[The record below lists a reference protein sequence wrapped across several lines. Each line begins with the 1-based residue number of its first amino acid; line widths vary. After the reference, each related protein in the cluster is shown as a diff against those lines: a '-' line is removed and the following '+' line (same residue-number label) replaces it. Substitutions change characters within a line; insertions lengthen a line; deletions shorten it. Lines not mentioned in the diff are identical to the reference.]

1 VVEQAQPEV
10 EAMKKSPW
18 WRGLAIGL
26 FLVYMLVPLAAT
38 LLFSFATRWDRSI
51 FPEGMTLSWWQA
63 VMDKRAFGLTLSH
76 SLSISLAAMV
86 FSVILVTPTA
96 YWTHM
101 RLPKAKPLVELFTIL
116 PFGVPGVVLALALIR
131 CYARFGGAIVYSPG
145 MLVAACMVIALPFM
159 YRPVVNALNA
169 ADVKTLTE
177 AAHSL
182 GAGWIATMARV
193 IAPNIMH
200 GIVSGALLVFSTVFV
215 EFTLA
220 NLLVG
225 ARFKTFP
232 IYLVEFTRFDGRQ
245 ASALAVISFLFAWA
259 TSLAV
264 LWALGRVDRER
275 EGALGAR

>member
-1 VVEQAQPEV
+1 
-10 EAMKKSPW
+10 MKRPPW

-26 FLVYMLVPLAAT
+26 FLTYMLVPLAAT

-51 FPEGMTLSWWQA
+51 FPEGLTLNWWRA
-63 VMDKRAFGLTLSH
+63 VMVRRAFGTTLTN
-76 SLSISLAAMV
+76 SLIISIATTV
-86 FSVILVTPTA
+86 FSVVLVTPTA
-96 YWTHM
+96 YWTHL
-101 RLPKAKPLVELFTIL
+101 RLPRAKPLVELFTIL
-116 PFGVPGVVLALALIR
+116 PFGVPGVILALSLIR
-131 CYARFGGAIVYSPG
+131 CYARFGALIVYSPG
-145 MLVAACMVIALPFM
+145 MLVAACMVIGLPFM

-169 ADVKTLTE
+169 ADVRTLTE

-182 GAGWIATMARV
+182 GAGWIATMTRV
-193 IAPNIMH
+193 IAPAIMP

-245 ASALAVISFLFAWA
+245 ASSLAVISFLFAWA

-264 LWALGRVDRER
+264 LWVMGRADREH

>member
-1 VVEQAQPEV
+1 
-10 EAMKKSPW
+10 MKRVAW
-18 WRGLAIGL
+18 WRGMVIGL
-26 FLVYMLVPLAAT
+26 FLLYMLIPLAAT
-38 LLFSFATRWDRSI
+38 VLFSFATRWDRSI
-51 FPEGMTLSWWQA
+51 FPEGLTLQWWHAAMGRRAFLMTLQN
-63 VMDKRAFGLTLSH
+63 
-76 SLSISLAAMV
+76 SLVISLAAMV
-86 FSVILVTPTA
+86 CSVVLVTPTA
-96 YWTHM
+96 YWAHL
-101 RLPKAKPLVELFTIL
+101 RARKARPLIELFTNL

-131 CYARFGGAIVYSPG
+131 CYARFGGSIVYSPG
-145 MLVAACMVIALPFM
+145 MLVAACMVISLPFM

-169 ADVKTLTE
+169 ADVRTLTE

-182 GAGWIATMARV
+182 GAGWLATITRV
-193 IAPNIMH
+193 IAPAIRS
-200 GIVSGALLVFSTVFV
+200 GVLSGALLVFSTVFV

-245 ASALAVISFLFAWA
+245 ASALAVISFLLAWA

-264 LWALGRVDRER
+264 LLAMGKSDQER

>member
-1 VVEQAQPEV
+1 
-10 EAMKKSPW
+10 MKKPPW

-26 FLVYMLVPLAAT
+26 FLIYMLVPLAAT
-38 LLFSFATRWDRSI
+38 LLFSFATRWDRTI
-51 FPEGMTLSWWQA
+51 FPEGMTLQWWEA
-63 VMDKRAFGLTLSH
+63 AMGRRAFGMTLMN
-76 SLSISLAAMV
+76 SLVVSLAAMV
-86 FSVILVTPTA
+86 ASVVLVTPTA
-96 YWTHM
+96 YWTHL
-101 RLPKAKPLVELFTIL
+101 RLPKARPLVELFTIL
-116 PFGVPGVVLALALIR
+116 PFGVPGVVLALSLIR
-131 CYARFGGAIVYSPG
+131 CGGAIVYSPG
-145 MLVAACMVIALPFM
+145 MLVAACMVISLPFM
-159 YRPVVNALNA
+159 YRPVINALNA
-169 ADVKTLTE
+169 ADVRTLTE

-182 GAGWIATMARV
+182 GAGWLATMTRV
-193 IAPNIMH
+193 IAPNIMS

-264 LWALGRVDRER
+264 LWVMGRADRER

>member
-1 VVEQAQPEV
+1 VDESAQPEV
-10 EAMKKSPW
+10 EKMKKPPW

-51 FPEGMTLSWWQA
+51 FPEGLTLNWWQA
-63 VMDKRAFGLTLSH
+63 VMAKRAFGLTLRN
-76 SLSISLAAMV
+76 SLLISLAATV
-86 FSVILVTPTA
+86 FSVLLVVPTA
-96 YWTHM
+96 YWAHL
-101 RLPKAKPLVELFTIL
+101 RLPKAKPLIELFTIF

-131 CYARFGGAIVYSPG
+131 CYGRLGAAIVYSPG
-145 MLVAACMVIALPFM
+145 MLVAACMVVALPFM

-169 ADVKTLTE
+169 ADVRTLTE

-182 GAGWIATMARV
+182 GAGWISTITRV
-193 IAPNIMH
+193 IAPALMH
-200 GIVSGALLVFSTVFV
+200 GIVSGAVLVFSTVFV

-264 LWALGRVDRER
+264 LWAMGRSEREH

>member
-1 VVEQAQPEV
+1 
-10 EAMKKSPW
+10 MKRYRW
-18 WRGLAIGL
+18 WRGWMIGF
-26 FLVYMLVPLAAT
+26 FLLYMLLPLAAT

-51 FPEGMTLSWWQA
+51 FPEALTLKWWEAA
-63 VMDKRAFGLTLSH
+63 VSRRAFSLTMKN
-76 SLSISLAAMV
+76 SLLVSLATMIV
-86 FSVILVTPTA
+86 SVLLVTPTA
-96 YWTHM
+96 YWSHL
-101 RLPKAKPLVELFTIL
+101 RLPRARPLIELFTIL
-116 PFGVPGVVLALALIR
+116 PFGVPGVILALALIR
-131 CYARFGGAIVYSPG
+131 CYARFGAAIVYSPA
-145 MLVAACMVIALPFM
+145 MLVAACMVISLPFM
-159 YRPVVNALNA
+159 YRPIVNALNA

-182 GAGWIATMARV
+182 GAGWLATMTQV
-193 IAPNIMH
+193 IAPNIMS
-200 GIVSGALLVFSTVFV
+200 GILSGALLVFSTVFV

-245 ASALAVISFLFAWA
+245 ASALAVISFVFAWL

-264 LWALGRVDRER
+264 IWAMGRAERHR

>member
-1 VVEQAQPEV
+1 VDQQARPKV
-10 EAMKKSPW
+10 EAMKKPPL
-18 WRGLAIGL
+18 WRGCAIGL
-26 FLVYMLVPLAAT
+26 FLVYMIVPLAAT
-38 LLFSFATRWDRSI
+38 LLFSFAIRWDRSI
-51 FPEGMTLSWWQA
+51 FPEGMTLNWWQA
-63 VMDKRAFGLTLSH
+63 VMARRDFGMTLRN
-76 SLSISLAAMV
+76 SLVISLAAMV
-86 FSVILVTPTA
+86 FSVVLVTPTA
-96 YWTHM
+96 YWTHL

-116 PFGVPGVVLALALIR
+116 PFGVPGVVLALSLIR
-131 CYARFGGAIVYSPG
+131 CYARFGAAIVYSPG

-169 ADVKTLTE
+169 ADVRTLTE

-182 GAGWIATMARV
+182 GAGWIATMTRV
-193 IAPNIMH
+193 IAPNIMP

-259 TSLAV
+259 TSLGV
-264 LWALGRVDRER
+264 LWVMGRADK

>member
-1 VVEQAQPEV
+1 VDQQAQPEV
-10 EAMKKSPW
+10 EAMKKPPW
-18 WRGLAIGL
+18 WRGCAIGL

-38 LLFSFATRWDRSI
+38 LLFSFAIRWDRSI
-51 FPEGMTLSWWQA
+51 FPEGVTLNWWQA
-63 VMDKRAFGLTLSH
+63 VMARRDFGMTLRN
-76 SLSISLAAMV
+76 SLVISLAAMI
-86 FSVILVTPTA
+86 FSVVLVVPTA
-96 YWTHM
+96 YWTHL

-116 PFGVPGVVLALALIR
+116 PFGVPGVVLALSLIR
-131 CYARFGGAIVYSPG
+131 CYARFGAAIVYSPG

-169 ADVKTLTE
+169 ADVRTLTE

-182 GAGWIATMARV
+182 GAGWIATMTRV
-193 IAPNIMH
+193 IAPNIMP

-259 TSLAV
+259 TSLGV
-264 LWALGRVDRER
+264 LWVMGRADK

>member
-1 VVEQAQPEV
+1 VVDQAQPEV
-10 EAMKKSPW
+10 ETVKRNPG
-18 WRGLAIGL
+18 WRGIAIGL

-51 FPEGMTLSWWQA
+51 FPEGMTLNWWQA
-63 VMDKRAFGLTLSH
+63 VMDKRAFGLTLGH

-96 YWTHM
+96 YWTHL

-131 CYARFGGAIVYSPG
+131 CYARLGGAIVYSPG
-145 MLVAACMVIALPFM
+145 MLVAACMVVALPFM

-169 ADVKTLTE
+169 ADVRTLTE

-182 GAGWIATMARV
+182 GAGWLATMTRV

-264 LWALGRVDRER
+264 LWAMGRADREHQ
-275 EGALGAR
+275 GALGAR